1 MKLYQSASS
10 ASPKGGV
17 AAPHSGRG
25 KREGERS
32 CAYKRCHVVQ
42 EGVVDVQGARGGDR
56 LQMWGRVER
65 TPRWQMSEQA
75 CGGKA
80 GVLEEI
86 NNA

>member
-1 MKLYQSASS
+1 MF
-10 ASPKGGV
+10 
-17 AAPHSGRG
+17 R
-25 KREGERS
+25 
-32 CAYKRCHVVQ
+32 VQ
-42 EGVVDVQGARGGDR
+42 RGGDR

-75 CGGKA
+75 CGGDA